1 MSNSENIFLKPID
14 YYKRDINPI
23 GQYVEQNSF
32 YISKMLNKPRDIIKQ
47 SLINKIKNGDIKL
60 RDPLV
65 HHFERNEFGDRYK
78 TETKLNT
85 YINKIVKNKSIVAPS
100 FTIYLSKSEKPSLI
114 AEFNKDNVKKRSIVK
129 KLSQQAK
136 AAGDLL
142 TSILRNNDQINYKTY
157 NNSTSGSFASE
168 GSILCNP
175 SAHST
180 LTSTTRTVSSL
191 SNAVNEKIISG
202 NRHYFNP
209 NITLNNLI
217 SIVYNTDRESLS
229 NVINKYKLTYPTA
242 EHVVECVKY
251 SSDLYWR
258 DKLSFN
264 KIYDFINKLDPVER
278 AAIVYTS
285 DLYHIRKYN
294 EEFIK
299 VFLSKLS
306 RKILNKE
313 YGDPISI
320 IRGHDESIVNFVH
333 QVCVREVKGIGKKYE
348 KLNKEQLNI
357 LAGTADNIKDVIL
370 EYKDFIDVIFLSRN
384 IPASTANLPHMVRRT
399 VVTSDTD
406 STLFSTDEYVKWY
419 FGDYIFTDESFAVA
433 SSVAFISTQCIAHVL
448 AMVSANM
455 GVDESDL
462 FTLSMKPEYSF
473 PVFVPTSV
481 AKHYYTIKTIQEGNV
496 YEEPEIEIKGVHL
509 KNSALP
515 KHITEEMEKKM
526 HRILLDIY
534 GNNKISLKDELN
546 IVLEK
551 ERKII
556 ESVTNKE
563 TIYFK
568 QSNINAPEGYKLS
581 EDRSPYQFHRLWLDV
596 FEPKYGGIEKPQYT
610 VLKIPTTLN
619 NRTAIK
625 RWLESIEDKD
635 FANRMKLWLVK
646 NNKNMLNTILMNASY
661 IKAYGIP
668 EEIKPIVN
676 IEKIVLELTMG
687 DRMILETLGY
697 FPKEDLILSKT
708 V

>member
-1 MSNSENIFLKPID
+1 MSNENIFLKPKE
-14 YYKRDINPI
+14 YYKRDLNPI
-23 GQYVEQNSF
+23 NHYIDQSSF
-32 YISKMLNKPRDIIKQ
+32 YISKILNKPFDTIK
-47 SLINKIKNGDIKL
+47 LNFIDKIKKGVIKL
-60 RDPLV
+60 KDPIV
-65 HHFERNEFGDRYK
+65 HHFERDEFGDRYK

-85 YINKIVKNKSIVAPS
+85 YINKIVKNKSVVAPS
-100 FTIYLSKSEKPSLI
+100 FTIYLPKSEKPSLI

-202 NRHYFNP
+202 NRHYFNV
-209 NITLNNLI
+209 NITLNNII
-217 SIVYNTDRESLS
+217 SIVYNTDKESLS
-229 NVINKYKLTYPTA
+229 NVINKYKLTYPTV

-264 KIYDFINKLDPVER
+264 KIYDFINKLEPVER

-294 EEFIK
+294 EEFIRIFLNK
-299 VFLSKLS
+299 LSK
-306 RKILNKE
+306 KVINKE
-313 YGDPISI
+313 YDDPISI
-320 IRGHDESIVNFVH
+320 IRSHDESIVNFVH
-333 QVCVREVKGIGKKYE
+333 QICVKEVKGIGKKYE
-348 KLNKEQLNI
+348 KLSKEQLNI
-357 LAGTADNIKDVIL
+357 LAGTADNIKNVIL
-370 EYKDFIDVIFLSRN
+370 EYKDFIDIIFLTKN

-526 HRILLDIY
+526 HRILLNIY

-556 ESVTNKE
+556 ESITNRE

-581 EDRSPYQFHRLWLDV
+581 EDKSPYQFHRLWLDV
-596 FEPKYGGIEKPQYT
+596 FEPKYGSIEKPQYT

-619 NRTAIK
+619 NKTAIK
-625 RWLESIEDKD
+625 RWLENIEDKD
-635 FANRMKLWLVK
+635 FSDRMRSWLVK

-661 IKAYGIP
+661 IKAYGVP
-668 EEIKPIVN
+668 EEIKSIIN

-708 V
+708 I